1 MKTLTNLKNL
11 LLVAAALLMANVG
24 WAQSYP
30 SRPIKLIVPYP
41 PGQGTD
47 LLSRIIAER
56 VSASIG
62 QQVVVENRPGAG
74 ANIGTEFVAKALAD
88 GYTLLMGTNATHAM
102 NPAMY
107 ASIPFDPIRDFA
119 PIMIV
124 GTLPM
129 VLSANSAFPAASLKE
144 VIAQARAKPNTVNV
158 ALPSNTARVVLELLK
173 QADGAD
179 LFGIPY
185 KGSGAALTDL
195 IGGQVQLMIDTATAT
210 MAQASAGKIRA
221 IAISTTQRTEIAP
234 NLPTFA
240 ESGVPG
246 FDIAGW
252 NALFAPRGT
261 PPEIVN
267 LLNAEVAKALA
278 QPEVRQRIL
287 RMGSEPGGGSPEKLK
302 AFVESEVQRW
312 GNLIRKAGIRAD

>member
-210 MAQASAGKIRA
+210 MAQASAGRIRA

>member
-185 KGSGAALTDL
+185 RGSGAALTDL

>member
-11 LLVAAALLMANVG
+11 LLVAAALLMANIG

-30 SRPIKLIVPYP
+30 NRPIKLIVPYP

>member
-74 ANIGTEFVAKALAD
+74 ANIGTEFVAKAPAD

>member
-1 MKTLTNLKNL
+1 MKTFKSL
-11 LLVAAALLMANVG
+11 LLIAAALLATG
-24 WAQSYP
+24 GAWAQSYP
-30 SRPIKLIVPYP
+30 NRPIKLVVPYP

-47 LLSRIIAER
+47 VLSRIIAER

-74 ANIGTEFVAKALAD
+74 ANIGTEFVAKAPAD

-107 ASIPFDPIRDFA
+107 AAIPFDPIRDFA
-119 PIMIV
+119 PIILV

-129 VLSANSAFPAASLKE
+129 VLSANSAFPATSLRE

-173 QADGAD
+173 QVDGAD

-221 IAISTTQRTEIAP
+221 IAISTAQRTELAP

-240 ESGVPG
+240 ESGASG
-246 FDIAGW
+246 FELVAW
-252 NALFAPRGT
+252 NALFAPRAT
-261 PPEIVN
+261 PPEIVA

-278 QPEVRQRIL
+278 QPEVRARML

-302 AFVESEVQRW
+302 TFVEGEVLRW
-312 GNLIRKAGIRAD
+312 GSLIRKAGIKAD

>member
-1 MKTLTNLKNL
+1 MKTLTNVKNL

-210 MAQASAGKIRA
+210 MAQASAGRIRA

>member
-173 QADGAD
+173 QTDGAD

-185 KGSGAALTDL
+185 KGSGAALTDF
-195 IGGQVQLMIDTATAT
+195 IGGQFQLMIDTATAT

>member
-11 LLVAAALLMANVG
+11 LLVAAVLLMANVG

>member
-173 QADGAD
+173 QTDGAD

>member
-129 VLSANSAFPAASLKE
+129 VLSANSAFPATSLKE

-173 QADGAD
+173 QTDGAD

-240 ESGVPG
+240 ESGIPG

-267 LLNAEVAKALA
+267 LINAEVAKALA

>member
-30 SRPIKLIVPYP
+30 NRPIKLVVPYP

>member
-1 MKTLTNLKNL
+1 MKTFKSL
-11 LLVAAALLMANVG
+11 LLIAAALLATG
-24 WAQSYP
+24 GAWAQSYP
-30 SRPIKLIVPYP
+30 NRPIKLVVPYP

-47 LLSRIIAER
+47 VLSRIIAER

-74 ANIGTEFVAKALAD
+74 ANIGTEFVAKAPAD

-107 ASIPFDPIRDFA
+107 AAIPFDPIRDFA
-119 PIMIV
+119 PIILV

-129 VLSANSAFPAASLKE
+129 VLSANSAFPATSLRE
-144 VIAQARAKPNTVNV
+144 VIAQAKARPNTVNV

-173 QADGAD
+173 QSDGAE

-221 IAISTTQRTEIAP
+221 IAISTAQRTELAP

-240 ESGVPG
+240 ESGASG
-246 FDIAGW
+246 FELVAW
-252 NALFAPRGT
+252 NALFAPRAT
-261 PPEIVN
+261 PPEIVA

-278 QPEVRQRIL
+278 QPEVRARML

-302 AFVESEVQRW
+302 TFVEGEVLRW
-312 GNLIRKAGIRAD
+312 GSLIRKAGIKAD

>member
-1 MKTLTNLKNL
+1 MKMLTNLKNL

-173 QADGAD
+173 QTDGAD

-267 LLNAEVAKALA
+267 LINAEVAKALA